1 MFKHFQFSTI
11 HQSLELVL
19 KAKDIFIK
27 LNNTLILPR
36 VEGRDV
42 LDSLKGLFCS
52 PPPGSTVS
60 HQELVQLLLNA
71 SSQRSD
77 AQEVPQ
83 SDSFWKDTRGEIDK
97 ARNENIP

>member
-1 MFKHFQFSTI
+1 MMFKHFQFSTI

-42 LDSLKGLFCS
+42 QDSRKSLFCS
-52 PPPGSTVS
+52 PTPL
-60 HQELVQLLLNA
+60 EQLNY
-71 SSQRSD
+71 
-77 AQEVPQ
+77 
-83 SDSFWKDTRGEIDK
+83 DSAFRWFPSKQK
-97 ARNENIP
+97 AEDFCLGLIESR

>member
-1 MFKHFQFSTI
+1 MSRYICGLAFNSGYRNGSMMFKHFQFSTI

-42 LDSLKGLFCS
+42 LTGLKCQFCY
-52 PPPGSTVS
+52 PPPLTNSFLPRGSS
-60 HQELVQLLLNA
+60 
-71 SSQRSD
+71 
-77 AQEVPQ
+77 
-83 SDSFWKDTRGEIDK
+83 
-97 ARNENIP
+97 IPIQYAFATPPCS

>member
-1 MFKHFQFSTI
+1 MFMHFQFSTI

-42 LDSLKGLFCS
+42 QYF
-52 PPPGSTVS
+52 
-60 HQELVQLLLNA
+60 Q
-71 SSQRSD
+71 
-77 AQEVPQ
+77 
-83 SDSFWKDTRGEIDK
+83 
-97 ARNENIP
+97 

>member
-1 MFKHFQFSTI
+1 MS
-11 HQSLELVL
+11 
-19 KAKDIFIK
+19 
-27 LNNTLILPR
+27 R

-77 AQEVPQ
+77 AQEAPQ

>member
-1 MFKHFQFSTI
+1 MISLMIFYPNNQFPIISW
-11 HQSLELVL
+11 LLF
-19 KAKDIFIK
+19 DI
-27 LNNTLILPR
+27 LRSSSNILPR
-36 VEGRDV
+36 VEGWDI
-42 LDSLKGLFCS
+42 LDSRKGLFCS